1 MTPGSRSSGSRRPAP
16 EHVAAQRVVDRED
29 RGVAD
34 RQPGLPQRLGHPRR
48 REVAGPAAR
57 AGPAPPRRRP
67 AAASHAVTPPGPA
80 ARATPGPPRRRDPAA
95 RAATGP
101 ARGRGRGPRRA
112 RAGRACPPTVGTSV
126 TRSISRVGNPC
137 PRTTSRVGVAPRSR
151 AASRAAAATPLTVG
165 TVITSRRS
173 QRATTSTTRASL
185 ERGRSTTTRSW
196 PRLAAESASRTA
208 NGCTEPLGPGGQ
220 VSTPRPS
227 RRGTASCNERAL
239 SRPVVCCSAS
249 QRTPSRCSSPRTRSR
264 PGPSG
269 SRSTTIADTAAGP
282 DLAERAGEGR
292 RPGPAAAA
300 HHAHDPAQARRPVA
314 RVGEHLDQPRLRA
327 RQLGDAL
334 GAHGRATAN
343 RSSGTGPATT
353 TWVASRRPGRSRA
366 ISRGH
371 VGAEEDQRRGR
382 PGGQRVGHRAAHPG
396 RHTGRRGEP
405 EQLVEQRRV
414 SGDHQ
419 GCAHAVEAPAARA
432 GARAGRRTSLGT
444 PAVRSVACG
453 HPPGRSAPGTPAALL
468 R

>member
-1 MTPGSRSSGSRRPAP
+1 M
-16 EHVAAQRVVDRED
+16 
-29 RGVAD
+29 
-34 RQPGLPQRLGHPRR
+34 
-48 REVAGPAAR
+48 
-57 AGPAPPRRRP
+57 
-67 AAASHAVTPPGPA
+67 
-80 ARATPGPPRRRDPAA
+80 
-95 RAATGP
+95 
-101 ARGRGRGPRRA
+101 
-112 RAGRACPPTVGTSV
+112 
-126 TRSISRVGNPC
+126 TRSISRVGIPC

-269 SRSTTIADTAAGP
+269 SRSTTIAEP
-282 DLAERAGEGR
+282 RRA
-292 RPGPAAAA
+292 PTWPS
-300 HHAHDPAQARRPVA
+300 AQAKVVA
-314 RVGEHLDQPRLRA
+314 PAPPLPPTTPTTRPRLGARSPASVSTSTSHASERGSSATLSAPTDRA
-327 RQLGDAL
+327 I
-334 GAHGRATAN
+334 AN

-366 ISRGH
+366 IS
-371 VGAEEDQRRGR
+371 
-382 PGGQRVGHRAAHPG
+382 AA
-396 RHTGRRGEP
+396 T
-405 EQLVEQRRV
+405 
-414 SGDHQ
+414 S
-419 GCAHAVEAPAARA
+419 AP
-432 GARAGRRTSLGT
+432 RRTSGAADQAASASVTEPHTRGVT
-444 PAVRSVACG
+444 PAAAASRSSSSSSDASRVTTSGALMPSTLPRAAGHERVADVPGDTGCRSVACG
-453 HPPGRSAPGTPAALL
+453 HPPGRSAPGGPAALL